1 MDRSTVGAA
10 LAGLRR
16 TVAGP
21 DYPARRRPLDR
32 LRHRPRTV
40 AVLRTLGLLA
50 LLGLVLITAQFLLD
64 TRRLPVATAWVI
76 ALLTVAPLPLLPTRP
91 LLAWRIMFIGQ
102 LFGTFNR
109 RTTDDAVVLGPAT
122 YEFWPW
128 SPTQLLVIIVVLVTV
143 AARVDRAVLAWTGLF
158 SLTPVWMF
166 VPPGNQVAVTLLF
179 VVLLI
184 VGDLLRHNLLT
195 RRALAEQAEVSELEK
210 ARRAVLEERTRIA
223 REMHDV
229 VAHHM
234 SLIAVQAE
242 TAPYRLAVSEPAR
255 AEFNSIAEAARAALT
270 DMRRLLR
277 VLRSETE
284 DPRTAPQP
292 TLAELPA
299 LVAAARRAG
308 MTVELDNDVTTEP
321 PAPVGLAAYRIV
333 QEGLA
338 NAARHAAGAE
348 VRVTLR
354 DRPGVLAVRVQNAAG
369 GTPADPDARGG
380 GQGLTGM
387 RERVLA
393 LGGSFTACP
402 TADDGYAIDALLPA
416 DPPPSDEPED
426 GTS

>member
-1 MDRSTVGAA
+1 MDRSTVRAA

-16 TVAGP
+16 TVVGP

-32 LRHRPRTV
+32 LRHRPRTA
-40 AVLRTLGLLA
+40 AVLRTTGLLL
-50 LLGLVLITAQFLLD
+50 LLGLALITAQFLLD
-64 TRRLPVATAWVI
+64 TRRLPIATAWVI

-109 RTTDDAVVLGPAT
+109 RTTDNAVVLGPAT

-128 SPTQLLVIIVVLVTV
+128 NPTQILVIIVVLITV

-158 SLTPVWMF
+158 SLLPVWIF
-166 VPPGNQVAVTLLF
+166 VPPGNQVGVTLLF

-223 REMHDV
+223 RELHDV

-242 TAPYRLAVSEPAR
+242 SAPYRLAVPEPAR
-255 AEFNSIAEAARAALT
+255 AEFSAIAEAARAALT
-270 DMRRLLR
+270 DMRRLLH
-277 VLRSETE
+277 VLRSESEGT
-284 DPRTAPQP
+284 RTDPQP
-292 TLAELPA
+292 TLAELPD
-299 LVAAARRAG
+299 LVAAAQRAG
-308 MTVELDNDVTTEP
+308 MTVELDNDTATEP
-321 PAPVGLAAYRIV
+321 SAPVGLAAYRIV

-348 VRVTLR
+348 VRVTVR
-354 DRPGVLAVRVQNAAG
+354 DHPGALTVRIQNAAG
-369 GTPADPDARGG
+369 GTPTSPDARGG

-402 TADDGYAIDALLPA
+402 TADGGYAIDALLPA
-416 DPPPSDEPED
+416 DPPQSDEPKD
-426 GTS
+426 PT

>member
-1 MDRSTVGAA
+1 MDRSTVRVA

-16 TVAGP
+16 TVMGP
-21 DYPARRRPLDR
+21 DYPARRPPLDR
-32 LRHRPRTV
+32 LRHRPRTA
-40 AVLRTLGLLA
+40 AVLRTIGLLV
-50 LLGLVLITAQFLLD
+50 LLGLALITAQFLLE
-64 TRRLPVATAWVI
+64 TRRLPIATAWVI

-128 SPTQLLVIIVVLVTV
+128 NPTQVLVIVVVLITV

-158 SLTPVWMF
+158 SLLPVWIF
-166 VPPGNQVAVTLLF
+166 VPPGNQVGVTLLF

-223 REMHDV
+223 RELHDV

-242 TAPYRLAVSEPAR
+242 SAPYRLAVPEPAR
-255 AEFNSIAEAARAALT
+255 AEFSSIAEAARAALT
-270 DMRRLLR
+270 DMRRLLH
-277 VLRSETE
+277 VLRSESE
-284 DPRTAPQP
+284 GIRTAPQP

-308 MTVELDNDVTTEP
+308 MTVELDSGIAAEP

-348 VRVTLR
+348 VRVTVR
-354 DRPGVLAVRVQNAAG
+354 DRPGALTVRIQNAAS
-369 GTPADPDARGG
+369 GTPASPDARGG

-402 TADDGYAIDALLPA
+402 TADGGYAIDALLPA
-416 DPPPSDEPED
+416 GPPPSDEPKD
-426 GTS
+426 PT